1 MLNCWVR
8 REVLRCDASHHH
20 LTKGAPV
27 HLTRRQDVG
36 ASKRVPDITTRAM
49 QHAHPLAD
57 DSTWREN
64 IHQWVSE
71 AGILNEDV
79 ERLVTNCFAA
89 VPRTHFVDEKYGSL
103 ASQDVDIPLAHGQW
117 LTRPSLLIRMLGLIN
132 FRRRMRILELGF
144 GSGYLC
150 AVMAAG
156 GCQVFGVETVGVFAQ
171 SSRKQLDTL
180 GHHGV
185 VVRRGEGRKG
195 WPEVGPFDAIVTSYG
210 VNHEDELPL
219 SQLALGGVL
228 IAALLVEGS
237 YRLTLWKRGE
247 EGYKRVVFEEVET
260 Q

>member
-1 MLNCWVR
+1 MLCTPSEPNGDR
-8 REVLRCDASHHH
+8 SR
-20 LTKGAPV
+20 LTVSELA
-27 HLTRRQDVG
+27 TRV
-36 ASKRVPDITTRAM
+36 M
-49 QHAHPLAD
+49 QHAQPLAD
-57 DSTWREN
+57 DSTWRESV
-64 IHQWVSE
+64 HQWVNE

-89 VPRTHFVDEKYGSL
+89 VPRAHFVEEKYRVL

-150 AVMAAG
+150 SVMAAG
-156 GCQVFGVETVGVFAQ
+156 GCQIFGVETVGVFAQ
-171 SSRKQLDTL
+171 SSRKLLDTL

-210 VNHEDELPL
+210 VTEESELPL
-219 SQLALGGVL
+219 SQLAPGGVL
-228 IAALLVEGS
+228 IAPLLVDRV
-237 YRLTLWKRGE
+237 YRLTLWKRSE
-247 EGYKRVVFEEVET
+247 EGVKRVVFEEVEHH
-260 Q
+260 